1 MPALW
6 IDIDSAPDER
16 QRDYDRLCAFD
27 PAPSFIVDSGGGWH
41 AYWLLDEP
49 LALQNDADRQNVASL
64 LRGLFASLGG
74 DPGYVKSVAS
84 VMRLPDS
91 INTKGFSRTFNM
103 YLMFDFPFKTNPQFS
118 VALGA
123 GLGTDNIFFDK
134 MEVDVA
140 GQTQTL
146 RFRDVSDTNNYKKY
160 KVATTYLEAPVE
172 LRFTANPANYN
183 KSFKVAVGAKIGA
196 LLNVHNKGK
205 NLLNSAGGT
214 INSFTKKESS
224 KRYFNGNRLAVT
236 GRIGYGSFSLF
247 GSYQVNTFIKEGA
260 GPEVKPFTIGLTISG
275 L

>member
-1 MPALW
+1 MKKLFLSGFVLLTVISVNAQV
-6 IDIDSAPDER
+6 DTTA
-16 QRDYDRLCAFD
+16 
-27 PAPSFIVDSGGGWH
+27 PAPATTKPARHNIDLSNRAGDHFLIQVGYHGW
-41 AYWLLDEP
+41 A
-49 LALQNDADRQNVASL
+49 N
-64 LRGLFASLGG
+64 
-74 DPGYVKSVAS
+74 
-84 VMRLPDS
+84 MPDS
-91 INTKGFSRTFNM
+91 INTKGFSRSFNM

-123 GLGTDNIFFDK
+123 GLGTDNLYFDK

-160 KVATTYLEAPVE
+160 KVATTYLEAPIE

-224 KRYFNGNRLAVT
+224 KRYFNGNRLCVT

-247 GSYQVNTFIKEGA
+247 GSYQVNTFIKEGT
-260 GPEVKPFTIGLTISG
+260 GPEAKPFTIGLTISG